1 MADGER
7 LADIVEAAVARGDAP
22 GVVAAVGR
30 GDETHVR
37 AAGLM
42 AVGGPPMRPG
52 TLFRIA
58 SITKPVTAAV
68 VLSLVED
75 GLLGLDEPVDR
86 LLPELANRRVLRRP
100 DGPLTDTIRAER
112 AVTTRDL
119 LTFTWG
125 FGMQGAMFMAAE
137 PWPIVRAVAER
148 ELSSFG
154 PANPD
159 TTPEPDTW
167 MARLGELPLLAQPG
181 ERWLYSAGSQVLGV
195 LAARAA
201 GAPFEDVMRERV
213 LAPLGMRD
221 TAFYAADTSR
231 LATAYEGL
239 TVRDRPDG
247 QWSRPPRFP
256 DGAAG
261 LVSTAADL
269 LAFGRMLR
277 RGGDP
282 VLEPGTVAEMTRDQL
297 TPAQRARV
305 WPGFS
310 FLDDRGWGY
319 GVSVT
324 EWGYTWEG
332 GSGTL
337 DQAVPDRDLTV
348 VVLTQRAAD
357 ETGMPAVCGEVLEM
371 AIGGSA
377 QRNLR
382 RNGSCGWYGST
393 LTRALITAAPPRS
406 RSSSVTSGRSSASL
420 DTRSRRSRS
429 TSRSGCELSRPVR

>member
-1 MADGER
+1 MTDGER
-7 LADIVEAAVARGDAP
+7 LEEIVETAVARGDAP

-30 GDETHVR
+30 GDEGYVA
-37 AAGLM
+37 AAGVM
-42 AVGGPPMRPG
+42 AAGGPPMRSD

-75 GLLGLDEPVDR
+75 GLLGLEEPVDR
-86 LLPELANRRVLRRP
+86 LLPELADRRVLRRP

-125 FGMQGAMFMAAE
+125 FGMQGAMFTAPE
-137 PWPIVRAVAER
+137 PWPIVSAVAER
-148 ELSSFG
+148 ELGSFG
-154 PANPD
+154 PPQPD
-159 TTPEPDTW
+159 TTPEPDTF

-213 LAPLGMRD
+213 LTPLGMDD
-221 TAFYAADTSR
+221 TAFYANDTSR
-231 LATAYEGL
+231 LATAYER
-239 TVRDRPDG
+239 RDGELAVSDPPDG

-256 DGAAG
+256 DGAGG
-261 LVSTAADL
+261 LVSTAEDL
-269 LAFGRMLR
+269 LRFGRMLLLP
-277 RGGDP
+277 GCNP
-282 VLEPGTVAEMTRDQL
+282 VLTAGTVAEMTRDQL

-310 FLDDRGWGY
+310 FLGDRGWGY

-324 EWGYTWEG
+324 EWGYSWEG
-332 GSGTL
+332 GSGTSWSNIP
-337 DQAVPDRDLTV
+337 DQDLTV
-348 VVLTQRAAD
+348 VVLTQRAVD
-357 ETGMPAVCGEVLEM
+357 ETGLPTVCEEVLAEV
-371 AIGGSA
+371 
-377 QRNLR
+377 
-382 RNGSCGWYGST
+382 
-393 LTRALITAAPPRS
+393 RAA
-406 RSSSVTSGRSSASL
+406 G
-420 DTRSRRSRS
+420 
-429 TSRSGCELSRPVR
+429 

>member
-1 MADGER
+1 MTDGEK
-7 LADIVEAAVARGDAP
+7 LEQIVETAVARGDAP

-30 GDETHVR
+30 GDEGYVA
-37 AAGLM
+37 AAGVM
-42 AVGGPPMRPG
+42 AAGGPPMRSD

-68 VLSLVED
+68 VLSLAED

-86 LLPELANRRVLRRP
+86 LLPELADRRVLRRP

-125 FGMQGAMFMAAE
+125 FGMQGAMFMAPE
-137 PWPIVRAVAER
+137 PWPIVSAVAER
-148 ELSSFG
+148 ELGSFG
-154 PANPD
+154 PPQPD
-159 TTPEPDTW
+159 TTPEPDTF
-167 MARLGELPLLAQPG
+167 MARLSELPLLAQPG

-213 LAPLGMRD
+213 LAPLGMDD
-221 TAFYAADTSR
+221 TAFYANDTSR
-231 LATAYEGL
+231 LATAYER
-239 TVRDRPDG
+239 RDGELAVSDPPDG

-256 DGAAG
+256 DGAGG
-261 LVSTAADL
+261 LVSTAEDL
-269 LAFGRMLR
+269 LRFGRMLLLP
-277 RGGDP
+277 GGNP
-282 VLEPGTVAEMTRDQL
+282 VLTAGTVAEMTRDQL

-310 FLDDRGWGY
+310 FLGDRGWGY

-324 EWGYTWEG
+324 EWGYSWEG
-332 GSGTL
+332 GSGT
-337 DQAVPDRDLTV
+337 AWANVPDQDLTV

-357 ETGMPAVCGEVLEM
+357 ETGLGEEVLAEV
-371 AIGGSA
+371 
-377 QRNLR
+377 
-382 RNGSCGWYGST
+382 
-393 LTRALITAAPPRS
+393 RAA
-406 RSSSVTSGRSSASL
+406 G
-420 DTRSRRSRS
+420 
-429 TSRSGCELSRPVR
+429 

>member
-1 MADGER
+1 MTDGER
-7 LADIVEAAVARGDAP
+7 LEEIVETAVARGDAP

-30 GDETHVR
+30 GDEGYVA
-37 AAGLM
+37 AAGVM
-42 AVGGPPMRPG
+42 AAGGPPMRSD

-75 GLLGLDEPVDR
+75 GLLGLEEPVDR
-86 LLPELANRRVLRRP
+86 LLPELADRRVLRRP

-137 PWPIVRAVAER
+137 PWPIVSAVAER
-148 ELSSFG
+148 ELGSFG
-154 PANPD
+154 PPQPD
-159 TTPEPDTW
+159 TTPEPDTF

-213 LAPLGMRD
+213 LAPLGMDD
-221 TAFYAADTSR
+221 TAFYANDTSR
-231 LATAYEGL
+231 LATAYER
-239 TVRDRPDG
+239 RDGELAVSDPPDG

-256 DGAAG
+256 DGAGG
-261 LVSTAADL
+261 LVSTAEDL
-269 LAFGRMLR
+269 LRFGRMLLLP
-277 RGGDP
+277 GGNP
-282 VLEPGTVAEMTRDQL
+282 VLTAGTVAEMTSDQL
-297 TPAQRARV
+297 TPAQLARV

-310 FLDDRGWGY
+310 FLGDRGWGY

-324 EWGYTWEG
+324 EWGYSWEG
-332 GSGTL
+332 GSGT
-337 DQAVPDRDLTV
+337 AWANVPDQDLTV
-348 VVLTQRAAD
+348 VVLTQRAVD
-357 ETGMPAVCGEVLEM
+357 ETGLPAVCDQV
-371 AIGGSA
+371 
-377 QRNLR
+377 R
-382 RNGSCGWYGST
+382 
-393 LTRALITAAPPRS
+393 TAM
-406 RSSSVTSGRSSASL
+406 SS
-420 DTRSRRSRS
+420 
-429 TSRSGCELSRPVR
+429 

>member
-1 MADGER
+1 MTDGER
-7 LADIVEAAVARGDAP
+7 LEEIVETAVARGDAP

-30 GDETHVR
+30 GGEGYVA
-37 AAGLM
+37 AAGVM
-42 AVGGPPMRPG
+42 AVGGPPMRPD

-68 VLSLVED
+68 VLSLAED
-75 GLLGLDEPVDR
+75 GLVGLEEPVDR
-86 LLPELANRRVLRRP
+86 LLPELADRRVLRRP
-100 DGPLTDTIRAER
+100 DGPLTDTIEAER

-125 FGMQGAMFMAAE
+125 FGMQGAMFMAPE
-137 PWPIVRAVAER
+137 PWPIVSAVAER

-154 PANPD
+154 PPQPD
-159 TTPEPDTW
+159 TTPEPDTF

-213 LAPLGMRD
+213 LAPLGMDD
-221 TAFYAADTSR
+221 TAFYAKDTSR
-231 LATAYEGL
+231 LATSYGNVNGEL

-261 LVSTAADL
+261 LVSTAEDL
-269 LAFGRMLR
+269 LRFGRMLLLP
-277 RGGDP
+277 GGNP
-282 VLEPGTVAEMTRDQL
+282 VLTAGTVAEMTSDQL
-297 TPAQRARV
+297 TPAQQARV

-310 FLDDRGWGY
+310 FLGDRGWGY

-324 EWGYTWEG
+324 EWGYSWEG
-332 GSGTL
+332 GSGT
-337 DQAVPDRDLTV
+337 AWANVPDQDLTV

-357 ETGMPAVCGEVLEM
+357 ETGLPAVCDEV
-371 AIGGSA
+371 
-377 QRNLR
+377 R
-382 RNGSCGWYGST
+382 
-393 LTRALITAAPPRS
+393 TAM
-406 RSSSVTSGRSSASL
+406 SS
-420 DTRSRRSRS
+420 
-429 TSRSGCELSRPVR
+429 

>member
-1 MADGER
+1 MRYGDK
-7 LADIVEAAVARGDAP
+7 LADIAGAAVARGDAP
-22 GVVAAVGR
+22 GVVAAVSL
-30 GDETHVR
+30 GDETYVT
-37 AAGLM
+37 AAGAM
-42 AVGGPPMRPG
+42 AAGGPPMRPG
-52 TLFRIA
+52 TLFRIS

-68 VLSLVED
+68 VLGLAED
-75 GLLGLDEPVDR
+75 GLIGLDEPVDR
-86 LLPELANRRVLRRP
+86 LLPELAGRRVLRRP
-100 DGPLTDTIRAER
+100 DGPLADTVAAER
-112 AVTTRDL
+112 AVTARDL

-125 FGMQGAMFMAAE
+125 FGMQGAMFMAPE
-137 PWPIVRAVAER
+137 PWPIVTAVAER

-159 TTPEPDTW
+159 TTPEPGTW

-221 TAFYAADTSR
+221 TAFHAADSGR
-231 LATAYEGL
+231 LATAYENVDGKL
-239 TVRDRPDG
+239 TVRDPPDG

-277 RGGDP
+277 RGGGE
-282 VLEPGTVAEMTRDQL
+282 VLTARTVAEMTRDQL

-310 FLDDRGWGY
+310 FLGDRGWGY

-332 GSGTL
+332 GSGT
-337 DQAVPDRDLTV
+337 AWSNVPDLDLTV

-357 ETGMPAVCGEVLEM
+357 ETGLPAVCDEVLN
-371 AIGGSA
+371 AACAGTGPA
-377 QRNLR
+377 A
-382 RNGSCGWYGST
+382 GT
-393 LTRALITAAPPRS
+393 APP
-406 RSSSVTSGRSSASL
+406 
-420 DTRSRRSRS
+420 
-429 TSRSGCELSRPVR
+429 

>member
-1 MADGER
+1 MTDGER
-7 LADIVEAAVARGDAP
+7 LEEIVETAVARGDAP

-30 GDETHVR
+30 GDEGYVT
-37 AAGLM
+37 AAGVM
-42 AVGGPPMRPG
+42 AVGGPPMRPD

-68 VLSLVED
+68 VLSLAED

-86 LLPELANRRVLRRP
+86 LLPELADRRVLRRP
-100 DGPLTDTIRAER
+100 DGPLTDTIEAER

-125 FGMQGAMFMAAE
+125 FGMQGAMFMAPE
-137 PWPIVRAVAER
+137 PWPIVSAVAER

-154 PANPD
+154 RPNPD
-159 TTPEPDTW
+159 TTPEPDTF

-213 LAPLGMRD
+213 LAPLGMDD
-221 TAFYAADTSR
+221 TAFYANDTSR
-231 LATAYEGL
+231 LATAYER
-239 TVRDRPDG
+239 RDGQLAVSDPPDG

-261 LVSTAADL
+261 LVSTAEDL
-269 LAFGRMLR
+269 LRFGRMLLLP
-277 RGGDP
+277 GGNP
-282 VLEPGTVAEMTRDQL
+282 VLTAGTVAEMTSDQL
-297 TPAQRARV
+297 TPAQLARV

-310 FLDDRGWGY
+310 FLGDRGWGY

-324 EWGYTWEG
+324 EWGYSWEG
-332 GSGTL
+332 GSGT
-337 DQAVPDRDLTV
+337 AWANVPDQDLTV
-348 VVLTQRAAD
+348 VVLTQRAVD
-357 ETGMPAVCGEVLEM
+357 ETGLPAVCDQV
-371 AIGGSA
+371 
-377 QRNLR
+377 R
-382 RNGSCGWYGST
+382 
-393 LTRALITAAPPRS
+393 TAM
-406 RSSSVTSGRSSASL
+406 SS
-420 DTRSRRSRS
+420 
-429 TSRSGCELSRPVR
+429 

>member
-1 MADGER
+1 MTDGER
-7 LADIVEAAVARGDAP
+7 LEEIVETAVARGDAP

-30 GDETHVR
+30 GDEGYVA
-37 AAGLM
+37 AAGVM
-42 AVGGPPMRPG
+42 AVGGPPMRPD

-68 VLSLVED
+68 VLSLAED
-75 GLLGLDEPVDR
+75 GLLGLEEPVDR
-86 LLPELANRRVLRRP
+86 LLPELADRRVLRRP
-100 DGPLTDTIRAER
+100 DGPLTDTIEAER

-125 FGMQGAMFMAAE
+125 FGTQGAMFMAPE
-137 PWPIVRAVAER
+137 PWPIVSAVEER

-154 PANPD
+154 PASPD
-159 TTPEPDTW
+159 TTPEPDTF

-213 LAPLGMRD
+213 LTPLGMDD
-221 TAFYAADTSR
+221 TAFYANDTSR
-231 LATAYEGL
+231 LATAYENVNGEL

-261 LVSTAADL
+261 LVSTAEDL
-269 LAFGRMLR
+269 LRFGRMLLLP
-277 RGGDP
+277 GGNP
-282 VLEPGTVAEMTRDQL
+282 VLTAGTVAEMTSDQL
-297 TPAQRARV
+297 TPAQLARV

-310 FLDDRGWGY
+310 FLGDRGWGY

-324 EWGYTWEG
+324 EWGYGWEG
-332 GSGTL
+332 GSGT
-337 DQAVPDRDLTV
+337 AWANVPDQDLTV
-348 VVLTQRAAD
+348 VVLTQRAVD
-357 ETGMPAVCGEVLEM
+357 ETGPPAVCDQV
-371 AIGGSA
+371 
-377 QRNLR
+377 R
-382 RNGSCGWYGST
+382 
-393 LTRALITAAPPRS
+393 TAM
-406 RSSSVTSGRSSASL
+406 SS
-420 DTRSRRSRS
+420 
-429 TSRSGCELSRPVR
+429 

>member
-1 MADGER
+1 MTDGER
-7 LADIVEAAVARGDAP
+7 LEEIVETAVARGDAP

-30 GDETHVR
+30 GGEGYVA
-37 AAGLM
+37 AAGVM
-42 AVGGPPMRPG
+42 AVGGPPMRPD

-68 VLSLVED
+68 VLSLAED
-75 GLLGLDEPVDR
+75 GLLGLEEPVDR
-86 LLPELANRRVLRRP
+86 LLPELAGRRVLRRP
-100 DGPLTDTIRAER
+100 DGPLTDTIEAER

-125 FGMQGAMFMAAE
+125 FGMQGAMFMAPE
-137 PWPIVRAVAER
+137 PWPIVSAVEER

-154 PANPD
+154 PASPD
-159 TTPEPDTW
+159 TTPEPDTF

-213 LAPLGMRD
+213 LTPLGMDD
-221 TAFYAADTSR
+221 TAFYANDTSR
-231 LATAYEGL
+231 LATAYENVNGEL

-261 LVSTAADL
+261 LVSTAEDL
-269 LAFGRMLR
+269 LRFGRMLLLP
-277 RGGDP
+277 GGNP
-282 VLEPGTVAEMTRDQL
+282 VLTAGTVAEMTSDQL
-297 TPAQRARV
+297 TPAQLARV

-310 FLDDRGWGY
+310 FLGDRGWGY

-324 EWGYTWEG
+324 EWGYGWEG
-332 GSGTL
+332 GSGT
-337 DQAVPDRDLTV
+337 AWANVPDQDLTV
-348 VVLTQRAAD
+348 VVLTQRAVD
-357 ETGMPAVCGEVLEM
+357 ETGPPAVCDQV
-371 AIGGSA
+371 
-377 QRNLR
+377 R
-382 RNGSCGWYGST
+382 
-393 LTRALITAAPPRS
+393 TAM
-406 RSSSVTSGRSSASL
+406 SS
-420 DTRSRRSRS
+420 
-429 TSRSGCELSRPVR
+429 